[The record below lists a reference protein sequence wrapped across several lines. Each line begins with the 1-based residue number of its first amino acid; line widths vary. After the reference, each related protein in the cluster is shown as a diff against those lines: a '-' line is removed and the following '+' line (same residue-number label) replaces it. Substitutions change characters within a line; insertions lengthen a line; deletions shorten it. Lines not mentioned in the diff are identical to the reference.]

1 MLRMPER
8 PNIPAYRPSP
18 SPQPKALAD
27 VRIVDFSRVLA
38 GPFAT
43 QILGDL
49 GAEVI
54 KIEQIVSGDDTRSLL
69 PEPNLGGE
77 SFFDLALNRNKR
89 SISIDLR
96 TEEGRKIAL
105 DLIATADV
113 VLENF
118 TTRVMQQFGLDY
130 ASLMDRFPQLIYC
143 SVSAY
148 GRTGRL
154 ANAAGYDSAI
164 CMETGVAAMNV
175 MEGEE
180 PVPSGVP
187 FVDITTA
194 MNATIGILA
203 ALHAR
208 KLHGKGQFIESA
220 MYDTAIADLSYKGYQ
235 FLASG
240 QSPASLGRKP
250 KFGVPGGQFHC
261 SDGMVWFT
269 CTGQKM
275 FRNFC
280 DLVVERPD
288 LFDDPRFDSVANR
301 NANFEVL
308 FDLLSGIFATQNR
321 AFWSDRLK
329 RAGIPCGEVRTVGEA
344 LMARETAERDMIAEI
359 PHPTAGRIPMIKS
372 PIKMSLTPAVDP
384 TPPPL
389 LGQNSREILRDL
401 LGYDDERI
409 DALSAQGVIQVL
421 DEVPVPHTISEAAA

>member
-1 MLRMPER
+1 MPVR
-8 PNIPAYRPSP
+8 PQLPPHRPHAAP
-18 SPQPKALAD
+18 PPKALAD
-27 VRIVDFSRVLA
+27 VRVVDFSRVLA

-49 GAEVI
+49 GADIV
-54 KIEQIVSGDDTRSLL
+54 KIEQVGIGDDTRRLL
-69 PEPNLGGE
+69 PSPNLGGE
-77 SFFDLALNRNKR
+77 SFFYLALNRNKR
-89 SISIDLR
+89 SIAIDLN
-96 TEEGRKIAL
+96 TEEGRQVAL

-113 VLENF
+113 VIENF
-118 TTRVMQQFGLDY
+118 TTRVMQQFALDY
-130 ASLMDRFPQLIYC
+130 DSLKERFPQLIYC

-164 CMETGVAAMNV
+164 SMETGVSALNV
-175 MEGEE
+175 MEGEQ
-180 PVPSGVP
+180 PVPGGVP

-208 KLHGKGQFIESA
+208 GLHGKGQFIESA

-240 QSPASLGRKP
+240 ESPVSLGRKP
-250 KFGVPGGQFHC
+250 KFGTPGGQFDC
-261 SDGMVWFT
+261 SDGAVWFT

-280 DLVVERPD
+280 DKVVERPD
-288 LFDDPRFDSVANR
+288 LFDDPRFDSVENR
-301 NANFEVL
+301 NTNFEEL
-308 FDLLSGIFATQNR
+308 FDLLAEIFPSNDR

-329 RAGIPCGEVRTVGEA
+329 RAGIPCGEVRSVGEA
-344 LMARETAERDMIAEI
+344 LMARETYERDMVAEI
-359 PHPTAGRIPMIKS
+359 PHPTAGTIPLIKS

-384 TPPPL
+384 TPAPL
-389 LGQNSREILRDL
+389 LGQHSEEILTGL
-401 LGYDDERI
+401 CGYSQEKI
-409 DALSAQGVIQVL
+409 DGLAARGAIQVL
-421 DEVPVPHTISEAAA
+421 KDEPVAQAATGVAA

>member
-1 MLRMPER
+1 MPER
-8 PNIPAYRPSP
+8 PQIPAYRPST
-18 SPQPKALAD
+18 SAQPKALSD
-27 VRIVDFSRVLA
+27 IRIVDFSRVLA

-43 QILGDL
+43 QILGDM
-49 GAEVI
+49 GAEII
-54 KIEQIVSGDDTRSLL
+54 KVEQIGTGDDTRFLL
-69 PEPNLGGE
+69 PEPKLGGE
-77 SFFDLALNRNKR
+77 AFFYLALNRNKR

-96 TEEGRKIAL
+96 SEEGRKIAM

-113 VLENF
+113 VVENF

-130 ASLMDRFPQLIYC
+130 ESIKDRFPNLIYC

-154 ANAAGYDSAI
+154 ANAGGYDSAVS
-164 CMETGVAAMNV
+164 METGVSALNAV
-175 MEGEE
+175 EGED
-180 PVPSGVP
+180 PVPGGVP

-208 KLHGKGQFIESA
+208 TLHGKGQFVESA

-240 QSPASLGRKP
+240 ESPVSLGRKP
-250 KFGVPGGQFHC
+250 KFGTPGGQFRC
-261 SDGMVWFT
+261 SDGDVWFT

-280 DLVVERPD
+280 DLVIEKPA
-288 LFDDPRFDSVANR
+288 LFDDPRFDSVLKR
-301 NANFEVL
+301 NENFAEL
-308 FDLLSGIFATQNR
+308 FELLEAIFITQDR
-321 AFWSDRLK
+321 AYWSDRLK
-329 RAGIPCGEVRTVGEA
+329 RGGIPCGEVRSVGEA
-344 LMARETAERDMIAEI
+344 LMSRETAERDMIAEI

-389 LGQNSREILRDL
+389 LGQHSREIMRDL
-401 LGYDDERI
+401 LGYGDEQI
-409 DALSAQGVIQVL
+409 DALAAQGAVQLL
-421 DEVPVPHTISEAAA
+421 DSVPDGKSVAGVAA

>member
-1 MLRMPER
+1 MPNR
-8 PNIPAYRPSP
+8 PQIPAYRPLAEP
-18 SPQPKALAD
+18 APKALAD
-27 VRIVDFSRVLA
+27 IRIVDFSRVLA

-43 QILGDL
+43 QVLGDL
-49 GAEVI
+49 GAEII
-54 KIEQIVSGDDTRSLL
+54 KIEQIVTGDDTRSLL

-77 SFFDLALNRNKR
+77 SFFYLALNRNKR
-89 SISIDLR
+89 SIALDLR

-130 ASLMDRFPQLIYC
+130 ASLKDRFPQLIYC

-154 ANAAGYDSAI
+154 ANAAGYDSAVS
-164 CMETGVAAMNV
+164 METGVSALNV
-175 MEGEE
+175 MEGEQ
-180 PVPSGVP
+180 PVPGGVP

-208 KLHGKGQFIESA
+208 QLHGKGQFIEAA

-240 QSPASLGRKP
+240 QSPVSLGRKP
-250 KFGVPGGQFHC
+250 KFGVPGGQFTC
-261 SDGMVWFT
+261 SDGAIWFT

-280 DLVVERPD
+280 EQVIERPE
-288 LFDDPRFDSVANR
+288 LFDDPRFDSVEHR
-301 NANFEVL
+301 NANFEIL
-308 FDLLSGIFATQNR
+308 FDFLTTIFVNQER
-321 AFWSDRLK
+321 AYWSDRLK
-329 RAGIPCGEVRTVGEA
+329 RAGIPCGEVRSVGEA
-344 LMARETAERDMIAEI
+344 LMARETAEREMIAEI
-359 PHPTAGRIPMIKS
+359 PHPTAGRIPMIRS

-389 LGQNSREILRDL
+389 LGQHSRDILREL
-401 LGYDDERI
+401 LNYSDEQI
-409 DALSAQGVIQVL
+409 DALAAQGAIQLL
-421 DEVPVPHTISEAAA
+421 DDAPVPHVMSGDAA

>member
-1 MLRMPER
+1 MPER
-8 PNIPAYRPSP
+8 PKIPPYRFADAPP
-18 SPQPKALAD
+18 PKALAD

-49 GAEVI
+49 GAEII
-54 KIEQIVSGDDTRSLL
+54 KIEQTGTGDDTRTLL
-69 PEPNLGGE
+69 PAPNLGGE
-77 SFFDLALNRNKR
+77 SFFYLALNRNKR
-89 SISIDLR
+89 SIALDLR
-96 TEEGRKIAL
+96 TEEGRQLAL
-105 DLIATADV
+105 ELIATADV
-113 VLENF
+113 VIENF

-130 ASLMDRFPQLIYC
+130 PALKDRFPELIYC

-154 ANAAGYDSAI
+154 ANAGGYDSAI
-164 CMETGVAAMNV
+164 SMETGVSALNAL
-175 MEGEE
+175 EGEQ
-180 PVPSGVP
+180 PVPGGVP

-208 KLHGKGQFIESA
+208 QLHGKGQFIEAA

-240 QSPASLGRKP
+240 ESPVSLGRKP
-250 KFGVPGGQFHC
+250 KFGVPGGQFDC
-261 SDGMVWFT
+261 SDGAVWFT

-280 DLVVERPD
+280 DKVIERPE
-288 LFDDPRFDSVANR
+288 LFEDPRFESVERR
-301 NANFEVL
+301 NANFAEL
-308 FDLLSGIFATQNR
+308 FDLLAEIFVTQDR
-321 AFWSDRLK
+321 AYWSDRLK
-329 RAGIPCGEVRTVGEA
+329 RAAVPCGEVRSVGEA
-344 LMARETAERDMIAEI
+344 LVARETAERDMVAEI

-372 PIKMSLTPAVDP
+372 PIKMSFTPAVDP

-389 LGQNSREILRDL
+389 LGQHSREILREL
-401 LGYDDERI
+401 LGYSDERI
-409 DALSAQGVIQVL
+409 DALQAQGVIQL
-421 DEVPVPHTISEAAA
+421 KDEIPEQAVDVAA

>member
-1 MLRMPER
+1 MLER
-8 PNIPAYRPSP
+8 PTIPAYRPSP
-18 SPQPKALAD
+18 EARPKALGD

-49 GAEVI
+49 GADII
-54 KIEQIVSGDDTRSLL
+54 KVEQIVTGDDTRFLL
-69 PEPNLGGE
+69 PAPNLGGE
-77 SFFDLALNRNKR
+77 SFFYLSLNRNKR

-96 TEEGRKIAL
+96 TEEGRQVAL

-113 VLENF
+113 VIENF
-118 TTRVMQQFGLDY
+118 TTRVMKQFGLDY
-130 ASLMDRFPQLIYC
+130 ESLKERFPQLIYC

-164 CMETGVAAMNV
+164 SMETGVSALNAV
-175 MEGEE
+175 AGEQ
-180 PVPSGVP
+180 PVPGGVP

-208 KLHGKGQFIESA
+208 QLHGQGQFVESA

-240 QSPASLGRKP
+240 ESPVSLGRKP
-250 KFGVPGGQFHC
+250 KFGVPGGQFDC
-261 SDGMVWFT
+261 TDGAVWFT

-275 FRNFC
+275 FKAFC
-280 DLVVERPD
+280 DKVIEQPE
-288 LFDDPRFDSVANR
+288 LFEDPRFDSVANR
-301 NANFEVL
+301 NANFEIL
-308 FDLLSGIFATQNR
+308 FDLLAKVFVTQDR
-321 AFWSDRLK
+321 PYWSDRLK
-329 RAGIPCGEVRTVGEA
+329 QAGIPCGEVRSVGEA

-389 LGQNSREILRDL
+389 LGEHSREILL
-401 LGYDDERI
+401 ALPGYDDERI
-409 DALSAQGVIQVL
+409 DALAAQGAIQL
-421 DEVPVPHTISEAAA
+421 LKGDPSPHAIDMASVAA

>member
-1 MLRMPER
+1 MPAR
-8 PNIPAYRPSP
+8 PQIPSYRPSP
-18 SPQPKALAD
+18 EPSPKALAD
-27 VRIVDFSRVLA
+27 IRIVDFSRVLA

-43 QILGDL
+43 QILGDF
-49 GAEVI
+49 GAEII
-54 KIEQIVSGDDTRSLL
+54 KVEQIVSGDDTRNLL
-69 PEPNLGGE
+69 PEPKLGGE
-77 SFFDLALNRNKR
+77 SFFYLALNRNKR
-89 SISIDLR
+89 SISLDLR

-118 TTRVMQQFGLDY
+118 TTRVMKQFGLDY
-130 ASLMDRFPQLIYC
+130 DSIKARFPQLIYC
-143 SVSAY
+143 SISAY

-164 CMETGVAAMNV
+164 SMETGVSALNAV
-175 MEGEE
+175 EGED
-180 PVPSGVP
+180 PVPGGVP

-240 QSPASLGRKP
+240 ESPVSLGRKP
-250 KFGVPGGQFHC
+250 KFGVPGGQFRC
-261 SDGMVWFT
+261 SDGDIWFT

-280 DLVVERPD
+280 DQVVEKPE
-288 LFDDPRFDSVANR
+288 LFDDPRFDSVEHR
-301 NANFEVL
+301 NANFAVL
-308 FDLLSGIFATQNR
+308 FDLLAALFNTQSR

-329 RAGIPCGEVRTVGEA
+329 RAGIPCGEVRSVGEA

-359 PHPTAGRIPMIKS
+359 PHPTAERIPIIKS
-372 PIKMSLTPAVDP
+372 PIKMTLTPAVDP

-389 LGQNSREILRDL
+389 LGQHSREILKSVLNYSDAQ
-401 LGYDDERI
+401 I
-409 DALSAQGVIQVL
+409 DALAAQGVVQL
-421 DEVPVPHTISEAAA
+421 LEGEPVPHPVSGDAA

>member
-1 MLRMPER
+1 MPER
-8 PNIPAYRPSP
+8 PQIPPYRPAAE
-18 SPQPKALAD
+18 PQPKALAG

-49 GAEVI
+49 GADII
-54 KIEQIVSGDDTRSLL
+54 KIEQVGTGDDTRYLL

-77 SFFDLALNRNKR
+77 SFFYLALNRNKR
-89 SISIDLR
+89 SIALDLR
-96 TEEGRKIAL
+96 TEEGRKVAL
-105 DLIATADV
+105 DLIASADV
-113 VLENF
+113 VIENF

-130 ASLMDRFPQLIYC
+130 ASLRDRFPQLIYC

-164 CMETGVAAMNV
+164 SMETGVSALNALA
-175 MEGEE
+175 GEQ
-180 PVPSGVP
+180 PVPGGVP

-208 KLHGKGQFIESA
+208 ALHGAGQFIESA

-240 QSPASLGRKP
+240 ESPVSLGRKP
-250 KFGVPGGQFHC
+250 KFGVPGGQFDC
-261 SDGMVWFT
+261 SDGAIWFT

-280 DLVVERPD
+280 DQVVEQPE

-301 NANFEVL
+301 NANFEAL
-308 FDLLSGIFATQNR
+308 FDLLAGIFPSQDR

-329 RAGIPCGEVRTVGEA
+329 RAGIPCGEVRSVGEA
-344 LMARETAERDMIAEI
+344 LMARETAERDMVAEI
-359 PHPTAGRIPMIKS
+359 SHPTAGPIPMIKS

-389 LGQNSREILRDL
+389 LGQHSREILRDV
-401 LGYDDERI
+401 LGYDDARI
-409 DALSAQGVIQVL
+409 DALEAGGAVQALKDAPAPQAATGV
-421 DEVPVPHTISEAAA
+421 AA